1 MILVYAAT
9 NICLSK
15 RLDAVT
21 PWVAFD
27 PWGGLWPRG
36 WPLQLQNKLATA
48 KSRGSFFLCVF
59 FFCCNVKFAVS
70 KLPSVFAAVKVKLS
84 LQNCMNSS
92 MKSRSFE
99 VTHLFLSVSKFS
111 LLMVLM
117 RLSLI
122 FHKICRSRG
131 LRRPMGR
138 RHSYF
143 TTPPPRPLSWWKS
156 LC

>member
-1 MILVYAAT
+1 MQRQIFASAKDLM
-9 NICLSK
+9 LL
-15 RLDAVT
+15 RLGWPLT
-21 PWVAFD
+21 PGVAFD
-27 PWGGLWPRG
+27 PGGGLCSCKTN
-36 WPLQLQNKLATA
+36 LQRQN
-48 KSRGSFFLCVF
+48 REVVFFCVF

-84 LQNCMNSS
+84 LQNCMNNS

-143 TTPPPRPLSWWKS
+143 TTPPPRPLS
-156 LC
+156 